1 MKRPTFLFHYGV
13 FQPLWQQPGLIQCG
27 PLILPGETAVH
38 VSTSTVEAL
47 QQALRNRGLPPEAV
61 LIHYT
66 DPFLIRA
73 APLSGLEQWRGP
85 RLLVCGDLHHGP
97 SPVETLVAYTQAQF
111 HDAVLLAFNPSLL
124 SEVQGCLSVPVHCF
138 PPGFFRYPQRPRVSN
153 PKLAM
158 VHVGSLGP
166 HHPRRRALVEALMRR
181 KRVPFE
187 HYTTKTAEE
196 AADLYASHAIVLN
209 IPLNQDLNHRFFEVM
224 AAGAPQIV
232 AALPSLL
239 GPLQQFSNRT
249 DLLWANGL
257 EQLEQL
263 ALEFLQDPV
272 SCTKP
277 VEPPP
282 ELPIETLLRQCFGGN
297 SSYG

>member
-1 MKRPTFLFHYGV
+1 
-13 FQPLWQQPGLIQCG
+13 
-27 PLILPGETAVH
+27 
-38 VSTSTVEAL
+38 
-47 QQALRNRGLPPEAV
+47 
-61 LIHYT
+61 
-66 DPFLIRA
+66 
-73 APLSGLEQWRGP
+73 
-85 RLLVCGDLHHGP
+85 
-97 SPVETLVAYTQAQF
+97 
-111 HDAVLLAFNPSLL
+111 
-124 SEVQGCLSVPVHCF
+124 
-138 PPGFFRYPQRPRVSN
+138 
-153 PKLAM
+153 M

-239 GPLQQFSNRT
+239 GLLQQFSNRT